1 MLEKWLL
8 SLAMTSVRP
17 VNRMLELGIRGI
29 AASDVA
35 LFIKSPCGSRTLAR
49 LAR

>member
-8 SLAMTSVRP
+8 SFAMMSARP
-17 VNRMLELGIRGI
+17 VNRLVGFGIREI

-35 LFIKSPCGSRTLAR
+35 LFICEGSRTLAR
-49 LAR
+49 LAT